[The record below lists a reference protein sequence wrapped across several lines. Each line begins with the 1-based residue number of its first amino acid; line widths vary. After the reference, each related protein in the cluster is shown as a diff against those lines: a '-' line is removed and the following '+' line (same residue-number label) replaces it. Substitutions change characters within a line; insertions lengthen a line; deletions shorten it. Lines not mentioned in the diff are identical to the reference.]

1 MKRQLLLISALALFG
16 FNVQAQ
22 TYWKYGFGSV
32 TGNLSPSSAAGIA
45 SSSDGSHVH
54 AILAAPQDQQ
64 IARIWT
70 GNSNVSGFT
79 LVNTG
84 TIGSGS
90 RLLFKTPPTTS
101 TSKFSILNIAGTSVM
116 SIGFKMKFQAGTNAD
131 YRFVVGRDVSSFNWT
146 TASGSTQFS
155 NNINFNDVNAQPAI
169 LMMHWNLSGGTYKL
183 SVREKLT
190 VNTPVVVSGFKTLD
204 PALNPN
210 VSFVNG
216 GEYEVQVYAN
226 NGAAPANYDKT
237 DAGTQVT
244 TSYSIAPQSS
254 HIWINGVRL
263 LYDTNN
269 YDFFDEGNNLAA
281 GAALNAFVF
290 LGYNATNNDAQV
302 YLDDFTYA
310 NYLTDLVPL
319 PIKLTSFNAV
329 PSGHKVKVNWST
341 ATETINSHFEVL
353 RSENRNDFNTIATL
367 KGGGDTN
374 TEQLYSYIDQNP
386 LAGTSY
392 YQLKQVDFDGNSSL
406 SKVVAVKSLLEKI
419 ALNVI
424 AKPNQQTVEFAFMAE
439 NNGVAIIKV
448 LDLNGKKVVEQN
460 IRVVKGQQVAQL
472 PFNLPKGL
480 YIGSL
485 QQSGV
490 LSSQK
495 FIF

>member
-22 TYWKYGFGSV
+22 KYWKYDFGTA

-45 SSSDGSHVH
+45 SSNDGSHVH
-54 AILAAPQDQQ
+54 GTLAAPQDQQ

-116 SIGFKMKFQAGTNAD
+116 SIGFKMKFQSGTNAD
-131 YRFVVGRDVSSFNWT
+131 YRFVVGRDASTFNWT
-146 TASGSTQFS
+146 TASGGTQFS
-155 NNINFNDVNAQPAI
+155 NNINFNEVNPQPAI
-169 LMMHWNLSGGTYKL
+169 LMMHWNLSGGTYQL

-190 VNTPVVVSGFKTLD
+190 AGTPAVSGFKTLD
-204 PALNPN
+204 PTLNPN
-210 VSFVNG
+210 ISFVNG
-216 GEYEVQVYAN
+216 GEYYVQIYAN
-226 NGAAPANYDKT
+226 NNATPATYDKT
-237 DAGTQVT
+237 DAATEIT
-244 TSYSIAPQSS
+244 TTYSIAAQAS
-254 HIWINGVRL
+254 HIWVNGVRL
-263 LYDTNN
+263 IYDTNN
-269 YDFFDEGNNLAA
+269 YDFFDVGNNLAA
-281 GAALNAFVF
+281 GVALNAFVF

-302 YLDDFTYA
+302 YLDNFTYA

-329 PSGHKVKVNWST
+329 SSGHKVKINWAT
-341 ATETINSHFEVL
+341 ATETNNSHFEIL
-353 RSENRNDFNTIATL
+353 RSENGSDFNVIATV
-367 KGGGDTN
+367 KGSGNTN
-374 TEQLYSYIDQNP
+374 TEQLYSYTDQNP
-386 LAGTSY
+386 LPGNSY
-392 YQLKQVDFDGNSSL
+392 YQLRQVDFDGNSSL
-406 SKVVAVKSLLEKI
+406 SKVVVVKTLWEKT
-419 ALNVI
+419 ALSVI
-424 AKPNQQTVEFAFMAE
+424 AKPNQQAVEFAFMAE
-439 NNGVAIIKV
+439 NNGVATIKV
-448 LDLNGKKVVEQN
+448 SDLSGKKVLEQN
-460 IRVVKGQQVAQL
+460 IKVVKGQQVTQL